1 MAADPLTQAVVDDL
15 FNFDSTDDEDPFND
29 NKKPSRAG
37 RDDKPTLSPR
47 HKRKAG
53 DDEEPGADLG
63 LDEEV
68 KIAKKRKPIAKLDE
82 ASPEHKLT
90 PVRLLSAPGIPKL
103 RVLARSGK
111 FNKKLRL
118 KGKGHEFSDVA
129 RLLNYY
135 QLWLDNLY
143 PRARFADGLQLV
155 EKVGHS
161 KRMQIMRKEWIDEG
175 KPGYIR
181 DKSRNRN
188 DDYEQE
194 KETDDLY
201 GGDKPVE
208 DKNTSR
214 AAAPQAEEEEGDSL
228 FIPDSRD
235 SGKDLSNE
243 NDLPEDDEL
252 DALLAEQDA
261 FISTSDVQPRLS
273 NNTKTG
279 MDVDVDIDSEGE
291 DDLDAL
297 LAEQET
303 RRRPAPSASVSA
315 SVPRS
320 NAKPKSSPFN
330 EDDGDDDDLDALLAE
345 QEARSKPK
353 TPQAT
358 TTQREPTD
366 LSPDDNEDEHL
377 MDNDDLDA
385 LLAEQEARHQATS
398 HSRPSGE
405 DTSATPPPD
414 AAALFIAA
422 AEGEA
427 AGDEMFSSSPVRT
440 TQHSGVVAPE
450 AEAEPEVD
458 VNEGKQQDEEDEA
471 RDGAEGVLEA
481 GDMFSSSPV
490 QNE

>member
-1 MAADPLTQAVVDDL
+1 L
-15 FNFDSTDDEDPFND
+15 E
-29 NKKPSRAG
+29 
-37 RDDKPTLSPR
+37 
-47 HKRKAG
+47 
-53 DDEEPGADLG
+53 
-63 LDEEV
+63 
-68 KIAKKRKPIAKLDE
+68 
-82 ASPEHKLT
+82 
-90 PVRLLSAPGIPKL
+90 
-103 RVLARSGK
+103 
-111 FNKKLRL
+111 
-118 KGKGHEFSDVA
+118 GKGHEFSDVA

-143 PRARFADGLQLV
+143 PRAKFADGLQLV

-181 DKSRNRN
+181 DKGRNRN

-201 GGDKPVE
+201 GGDKPAE

-214 AAAPQAEEEEGDSL
+214 VAAPQAAEEEGDSL

-261 FISTSDVQPRLS
+261 SISTSNVQPRLS

-303 RRRPAPSASVSA
+303 RRHPAPSVSVSA
-315 SVPRS
+315 SAPKS
-320 NAKPKSSPFN
+320 KAKPKSSPFD

-353 TPQAT
+353 TTAQSA
-358 TTQREPTD
+358 TTQRKPAD
-366 LSPDDNEDEHL
+366 LLLDDNEDDDL

-385 LLAEQEARHQATS
+385 LLTEQEARHQSTS

-405 DTSATPPPD
+405 ETAATPPSD
-414 AAALFIAA
+414 AAALSNSA

-440 TQHSGVVAPE
+440 TQHSRVAAPE
-450 AEAEPEVD
+450 AEAEFEDD
-458 VNEGKQQDEEDEA
+458 VTEGKQQEEEDEA

>member
-1 MAADPLTQAVVDDL
+1 MAADPITQAAVDDL

-29 NKKPSRAG
+29 NKKPFRAG

-47 HKRKAG
+47 HKRKAEN
-53 DDEEPGADLG
+53 DEEPGADLG

-68 KIAKKRKPIAKLDE
+68 KITKKRKPIAKLDE
-82 ASPEHKLT
+82 A
-90 PVRLLSAPGIPKL
+90 RLLSAPGIPKL
-103 RVLARSGK
+103 RALARSGK

-143 PRARFADGLQLV
+143 PRAKFADGLQLV

-181 DKSRNRN
+181 DKGRNRN

-201 GGDKPVE
+201 RGDKPTE
-208 DKNTSR
+208 DKNTSS
-214 AAAPQAEEEEGDSL
+214 AAAPQAAEEEGDSL

-261 FISTSDVQPRLS
+261 SISTSNVQPRLS

-303 RRRPAPSASVSA
+303 RRHPAPSASVSA
-315 SVPRS
+315 SAPKS
-320 NAKPKSSPFN
+320 KAKPKSSPFD

-345 QEARSKPK
+345 QEARSTPK
-353 TPQAT
+353 STTQAA
-358 TTQREPTD
+358 TTQREPAD
-366 LSPDDNEDEHL
+366 LLLDDNEDEDL

-385 LLAEQEARHQATS
+385 LLAEQEARHQSTS

-405 DTSATPPPD
+405 DTAATPPPD
-414 AAALFIAA
+414 AAALLNAA

-440 TQHSGVVAPE
+440 TQHSGVAAPE
-450 AEAEPEVD
+450 AEAEFEDD
-458 VNEGKQQDEEDEA
+458 VTEGKQQEEEDEA

-490 QNE
+490 QKE

>member
-1 MAADPLTQAVVDDL
+1 
-15 FNFDSTDDEDPFND
+15 
-29 NKKPSRAG
+29 
-37 RDDKPTLSPR
+37 
-47 HKRKAG
+47 
-53 DDEEPGADLG
+53 
-63 LDEEV
+63 
-68 KIAKKRKPIAKLDE
+68 
-82 ASPEHKLT
+82 
-90 PVRLLSAPGIPKL
+90 
-103 RVLARSGK
+103 
-111 FNKKLRL
+111 LRL

-143 PRARFADGLQLV
+143 PRAKFADGLQLV

-181 DKSRNRN
+181 DKGRNRN

-201 GGDKPVE
+201 GGDKPAE

-214 AAAPQAEEEEGDSL
+214 AAAPQAVEEEGDSL

-235 SGKDLSNE
+235 SGKELSNE
-243 NDLPEDDEL
+243 NGLPEDDEL

-261 FISTSDVQPRLS
+261 SISTSNAQPRLS

-303 RRRPAPSASVSA
+303 RRHPAPSASVSA
-315 SVPRS
+315 SAPKS
-320 NAKPKSSPFN
+320 KAKPKSSPFD

-345 QEARSKPK
+345 QAARSTPK
-353 TPQAT
+353 ITNQAA
-358 TTQREPTD
+358 TTQREPAD
-366 LSPDDNEDEHL
+366 LLLDDNEDEDL

-385 LLAEQEARHQATS
+385 LLAEQEARYQATS

-405 DTSATPPPD
+405 DTAATTPP
-414 AAALFIAA
+414 AAAVSHTI

-440 TQHSGVVAPE
+440 TQQHPGVAAPE
-450 AEAEPEVD
+450 AEAEVD
-458 VNEGKQQDEEDEA
+458 VNEGKQQEEEDEA